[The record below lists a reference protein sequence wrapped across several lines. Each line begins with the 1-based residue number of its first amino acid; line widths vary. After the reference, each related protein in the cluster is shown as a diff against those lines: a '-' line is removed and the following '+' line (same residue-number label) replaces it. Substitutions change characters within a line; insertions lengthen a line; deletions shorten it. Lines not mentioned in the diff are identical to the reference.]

1 MTLKRNTVLENVKI
15 EKNGISIKEL
25 PFVGKIN
32 LRGNIKDR
40 DFLSNVGS
48 VLDILIPTEPN
59 TKIQNKDFQVIWL
72 SPDEWLISFLNDN
85 HFVRIFE
92 ELNNKLNPKIT
103 SITDISENKTIIR
116 VEGNNTTELL
126 RKFMVL
132 DIDNALNN
140 NLKVAQTVF
149 VKIPILIIRNN
160 LDEVKQSFDI
170 HVNRSHTLYLRD
182 LLLDGSNQFFNQV

>member
-1 MTLKRNTVLENVKI
+1 MTLKRNTVLENVRI

-59 TKIQNKDFQVIWL
+59 TKIQNKDFQVMWL

-92 ELNNKLNPKIT
+92 ELNNKLNPEKT
-103 SITDISENKTIIR
+103 SVTDVSENKTIIR
-116 VEGNNTTELL
+116 VEGNNTIELL
-126 RKFMVL
+126 KKFMVL
-132 DIDNALNN
+132 DIDKALNS
-140 NLKVAQTVF
+140 NLRVAQTIF
-149 VKIPILIIRNN
+149 VKIPILVIRNN
-160 LDEVKQSFDI
+160 LDQNKQSFDI
-170 HVNRSHTLYLRD
+170 HVNRSHTEYLTN
-182 LLLDGSNQFFNQV
+182 LLLDGCTQFIN